1 MSTCS
6 ICKRE
11 DIEIINRDLFSGRY
25 TQQQVA
31 EKYHVTPST
40 LCRHKAHTKTQLI
53 QAGEATA
60 SDQMT
65 AIQRV
70 SELDDR
76 AERLY
81 QACLKKGDNLNAIR
95 AIKEMR
101 ELVSLA
107 ARLSGELNQNVIHN
121 HLHISPE
128 WTVLRAA
135 ILQALQP
142 YPEAKAALL
151 AALRNQNALIEGENN
166 AT

>member
-1 MSTCS
+1 MATCS

-11 DIEIINRDLFSGRY
+11 DVEKINHDLFSGRY

-31 EKYHVTPST
+31 DKYHVTPST

-53 QAGEATA
+53 QAGEATE
-60 SDQMT
+60 SDPLT

-70 SELDDR
+70 NELDDR
-76 AERLY
+76 AEQLY
-81 QACLKKGDNLNAIR
+81 RSCLKKGDNLNAIR
-95 AIKEMR
+95 ALKEMR

-107 ARLSGELNQNVIHN
+107 ARLNGELNQNVIHN

-128 WTVLRAA
+128 WAVLRAA

-142 YPEAKAALL
+142 YPEARAAILD
-151 AALRNQNALIEGENN
+151 ALRDQNALVEVTGDV
-166 AT
+166 T

>member
-11 DIEIINRDLFSGRY
+11 DIEKINRDLFSGRY

-76 AERLY
+76 AEKLY

>member
-1 MSTCS
+1 MSHCS
-6 ICKRE
+6 ICKRDDVE
-11 DIEIINRDLFSGRY
+11 KINRDLFSGRY
-25 TQQQVA
+25 TQQQIA
-31 EKYHVTPST
+31 EKYHITPST
-40 LCRHKAHTKTQLI
+40 LCHHKSHVKTQLI
-53 QAGEATA
+53 QAGEAA
-60 SDQMT
+60 ANDQVT

-76 AERLY
+76 AEKLY
-81 QACLKKGDNLNAIR
+81 QTCLKKGDNLNAIR
-95 AIKEMR
+95 ALKEMR

-142 YPEAKAALL
+142 YPEARTALL
-151 AALRNQNALIEGENN
+151 AALRAQNALIEGESNV
-166 AT
+166 T

>member
-11 DIEIINRDLFSGRY
+11 DIEKINRDLFSGRY

>member
-1 MSTCS
+1 MPTCS

-11 DIEIINRDLFSGRY
+11 DVEKINHDLFSGRY
-25 TQQQVA
+25 TQQLIA

-53 QAGEATA
+53 QAGEAEE

-65 AIQRV
+65 VMQRV
-70 SELDDR
+70 AELDNR
-76 AERLY
+76 AEKLY

-107 ARLSGELNQNVIHN
+107 ARLNGELNQNVIHQ

-128 WTVLRAA
+128 WAVLRAA
-135 ILQALQP
+135 ILQALEP
-142 YPEAKAALL
+142 YPEARAALL
-151 AALRNQNALIEGENN
+151 DALKAKNAVAEVEGNV
-166 AT
+166 T